1 MKQEKGWVEKLV
13 AAGKK
18 GVDKVEDKAEDI
30 VKKKMLFLE
39 QDEGTTGQRGNG
51 KRGKGNGHGGR
62 GVGNVTWRKRTRW
75 PRQPGEETRTILDLP
90 TCTFM

>member
-1 MKQEKGWVEKLV
+1 MKQEKGWIEKLV

-30 VKKKMLFLE
+30 VKKKLLFLE

-51 KRGKGNGHGGR
+51 NGHGGR
-62 GVGNVTWRKRTRW
+62 GVGNVIMAEGDKMAKATGGGNTYDFRST
-75 PRQPGEETRTILDLP
+75 
-90 TCTFM
+90 